1 MRQDKQGRGELLGA
15 GERIQTCAPPA
26 GPPCRST
33 RPLFVSRCRANVA
46 HIIQSWPDSGLGF
59 QFKILRSFL
68 FVPSSLRTFCITAEF
83 RDLIRCREARNL
95 RDAPHQRA
103 DLVARPFVFE
113 YIYIYIYMYICRQR
127 EARNLC
133 DAPHQRAD
141 LAARPALGV
150 RVHPAAFREFKL
162 PWREAGPPNHH
173 DDKVDPN
180 PNLQRLRCGVGF
192 STLQGLHGYLA
203 HKTYP

>member
-113 YIYIYIYMYICRQR
+113 YIYIYIYICIYVDSGRLATCVTRPTSGPTLPLDPPLVFVYTLQR
-127 EARNLC
+127 FGNSNS
-133 DAPHQRAD
+133 HG
-141 LAARPALGV
+141 ARP
-150 RVHPAAFREFKL
+150 VHLIITMIKWIRI
-162 PWREAGPPNHH
+162 
-173 DDKVDPN
+173 
-180 PNLQRLRCGVGF
+180 Q
-192 STLQGLHGYLA
+192 
-203 HKTYP
+203 TYSV